1 MKKILTCILLLTV
14 MIGSLAGCGME
25 KPTFDMKRPNS
36 FDPNRIVSDES
47 DVKKKDYMNQLIA
60 DAQKEGT
67 LVVYGSCEEEYLTK
81 VCRKFEQLYD
91 IDVQYERLSSGE
103 VQSKIEEENKKPS
116 ADVWFGG
123 TTDPYNLLATEGL
136 LMPYEAHN
144 ASHLLDEVYRDKD
157 GYWYGIYKG
166 ILGFMVNTVELNR
179 LGLEAPQDWT
189 DLVNSQYKGLIW
201 MSNYNTSGTA
211 KLVLN
216 TMIQKYG
223 YEEGLNY
230 LTKLDKNVYVYT
242 KSGSGPAKNVGTGAC
257 VIGIGFLHDGI
268 TQIVNNG
275 YDDIALIIPES
286 GTSYEIGATAIFQ
299 GCKNPNAAKLWIEF
313 ALSPDCVELGVEAG
327 SYQFMVIDNA
337 AQPAQAYKFG
347 LDPENVMDYD
357 FEDAK
362 ENTNAYIE
370 AVFEHLGEAAD
381 DRFQTE

>member
-1 MKKILTCILLLTV
+1 MKKMLAYMLLLTIV
-14 MIGSLAGCGME
+14 IGSFAGCGME
-25 KPTFDMKRPNS
+25 KPTLNMKRPDS
-36 FDPNRIVSDES
+36 FDPNQIVSGEADAE
-47 DVKKKDYMNQLIA
+47 KEDYMNQLIKA
-60 DAQKEGT
+60 AQKEGT

-81 VCRKFEQLYD
+81 ACRKFEQLYD
-91 IDVQYERLSSGE
+91 INVQYERLSSGE
-103 VQSKIEEENKKPS
+103 VQSKIEEENGRPS

-123 TTDPYNLLATEGL
+123 TTDPYNLLATDGL
-136 LMPYEAHN
+136 LEAYEAYN
-144 ASHLLDEVYRDKD
+144 ASHLLDEVYRDKE

-166 ILGFMVNTVELNR
+166 ILGFMVNTVELDT
-179 LGLEAPQDWT
+179 LGLDVPKDWS
-189 DLVNSQYKGLIW
+189 DLVDEKYQGLIW

-223 YEEGLNY
+223 YQEGLDY
-230 LTKLDKNVYVYT
+230 LKDLDKNVYVYT

-275 YDDIALIIPES
+275 YDDIALVIPES
-286 GTSYEIGATAIFQ
+286 GTSYEIGATAIFK
-299 GCKNPNAAKLWIEF
+299 GCENPNAAKLWIEF

-362 ENTNAYIE
+362 ENTNVYIE
-370 AVFEHLGEAAD
+370 AVFEHLGEAVD